1 MLIDVTSISQKN
13 MKKSTFLQH
22 DHMHTATTKYEGAV
36 AKLTLVFKAV
46 TAGSGLL
53 RLSQCSRTN
62 LNKKWLPRPW
72 SS

>member
-1 MLIDVTSISQKN
+1 
-13 MKKSTFLQH
+13 
-22 DHMHTATTKYEGAV
+22 MHTATTKYEGAV

-62 LNKKWLPRPW
+62 LNKSWLPVPRLKATKA
-72 SS
+72 